1 MDWASLI
8 NTGLNIYGMSQA
20 GKASDNATAAA
31 SEVAKGQ
38 LALSKEALDWY
49 KKTYADEAPI
59 RQAAADRQNAISDAQ
74 LKGMN
79 FAIGQAEELDAYN
92 KATFRP
98 VEQRLVQEA
107 QAYDTPERRMAAAA
121 SAAADQDVS
130 AAATRQANDRALAR
144 AGVAPGS
151 AKALA
156 VAEDAALGQSVARGS
171 SMTNAVRQTEQQGY
185 ARLADVAN
193 LGKGIATQQATQ
205 QGIATSTGNS
215 SANTAGQA
223 LGSATSGSGLMSSGF
238 NTAINA
244 NNSAGNLFNSVA
256 SSQRQDDQMLLTGI
270 GQIGRSFA
278 ISDEGKKK
286 GTGKMA
292 NAAQA
297 LKEVEATP
305 VHDGW
310 KYDPAKGGPDD
321 GGQPH
326 TGPMAQDVRRTMGDK
341 TAPGGKAID
350 LVSMNGKML
359 LAVQALAKEVKAL
372 KKAAATDRAEDRNE
386 LEAA

>member
-1 MDWASLI
+1 MGVSDWTSLL
-8 NTGLNIYGMSQA
+8 NTGLNIYGMTQA
-20 GKASDNATAAA
+20 GNAAEGATAAA
-31 SEVAKGQ
+31 SAVAQGQ

-49 KKTYADEAPI
+49 KKTYADEAPT

-107 QAYDTPERRMAAAA
+107 QAYDTPERRAAAAA
-121 SAAADQDVS
+121 SAAADVDVS

-151 AKALA
+151 AKAMA
-156 VAEDAALGQSVARGS
+156 IAEDAAVKQSVGRGA

-185 ARLADVAN
+185 ARMADVAN

-205 QGIATSTGNS
+205 QGIASTSGNS
-215 SANTAGQA
+215 SAATAGQA
-223 LGSATSGSGLMSSGF
+223 LGSATSGTSLMNTGF
-238 NTAINA
+238 QTASNA
-244 NNSAGNLFNSVA
+244 ANSAGNLFNSVA
-256 SSQRQDDQMLLTGI
+256 SSQRQDDQLLMTSI
-270 GQIGRSFA
+270 GQIGKSYA
-278 ISDEGKKK
+278 ISDKGKKK

-292 NAAQA
+292 DAAQA

-305 VHDGW
+305 VHEGW
-310 KYDPAKGGPDD
+310 QYDPAKGGPDD

-341 TAPGGKAID
+341 AAPGGKAID
-350 LVSMNGKML
+350 LVSLNGKMM
-359 LAVQALAKEVKAL
+359 AAIQALAKDVKAL
-372 KKAAATDRAEDRNE
+372 KRAEAKDEE